1 MTGDD
6 GRSGQGRQ
14 LSLEFPHEV
23 SLGVEDFFIAP
34 SNEPAYDLIEAWPN
48 WPKRTLLL
56 VGPAGSGKTHL
67 STIWSHAASAAIF
80 QADSLTREEVPRFT
94 AHDALVIEDLP
105 GTSLDDTALFHLL
118 NLVTEQRRHL
128 LMTANAFPANWG
140 VQLPD
145 LASRLRAVPAIELG
159 LPDEALLRAVLVK
172 LFADR
177 QLAVEE
183 SVISYLL
190 ARMERSIAAARRLVG
205 IIDQAALT
213 GRSPVTR
220 PFVAK
225 VLKEIGEE
233 P

>member
-1 MTGDD
+1 MTGDG
-6 GRSGQGRQ
+6 GRGNQGRQ

-23 SLGVEDFFIAP
+23 SLGAEDFFIAP
-34 SNEPAYDLIEAWPN
+34 SNERAYDLIEAWPN

-56 VGPAGSGKTHL
+56 VGPPGSGKTHL
-67 STIWSHAASAAIF
+67 STIWSHAAAAVSF
-80 QADSLTREEVPRFT
+80 HAESLSREEVPSFA

-105 GTSLDDTALFHLL
+105 GASLDDTALFHLL
-118 NLVTEQRRHL
+118 NLVTEQRCHL
-128 LMTANAFPANWG
+128 LMTANEFPSSWG

-145 LASRLRAVPAIELG
+145 LASRLRAVPVAEIG

-190 ARMERSIAAARRLVG
+190 TAHGTVDCRGPPAGWNHRSSG
-205 IIDQAALT
+205 FDEPLT
-213 GRSPVTR
+213 RDTAIRIQGS
-220 PFVAK
+220 
-225 VLKEIGEE
+225 
-233 P
+233 